1 MTRALDWDGR
11 EVSWDE
17 IKKLLV
23 NACGGCPGE
32 ELREMI
38 VAILRDW
45 YGRACTIVVSLNGS
59 PPHAVAIM
67 RGLDF
72 DPEKDDKVYI
82 DFMKVLDAYLNVY
95 RTVRGRFVVS
105 LKELK
110 QRKDSIITVS
120 PKWLG

>member
-1 MTRALDWDGR
+1 MTRPLDWDGR
-11 EVSWDE
+11 VVSWDE

-23 NACGGCPGE
+23 DACGGCPQSE
-32 ELREMI
+32 WDREMV

-45 YGRACTIVVSLNGS
+45 YGKACTIVVSLNGS
-59 PPHAVAIM
+59 PPHAIAIL

-82 DFMKVLDAYLNVY
+82 DFMKVLDAHLDVY

-105 LKELK
+105 FKELK
-110 QRKDSIITVS
+110 QRKDTIITVS
-120 PKWLG
+120 PKW